1 MKVENKKFVT
11 VICGNQYN
19 KLTDE
24 GNGIFSGEV
33 TIPKNTKQISIGV
46 SNKENSSYQIFA
58 NYVVK

>member
-1 MKVENKKFVT
+1 MYLEN
-11 VICGNQYN
+11 N

-46 SNKENSSYQIFA
+46 SNKENSSCQIFA